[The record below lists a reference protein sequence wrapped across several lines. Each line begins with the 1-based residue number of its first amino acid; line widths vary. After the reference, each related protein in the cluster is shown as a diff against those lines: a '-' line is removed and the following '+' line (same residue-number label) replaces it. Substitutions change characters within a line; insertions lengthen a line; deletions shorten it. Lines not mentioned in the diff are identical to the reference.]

1 MPFQSTLDYIVIGRI
16 SRQTIVN
23 LNQKVNERMPGGP
36 ALYSAAGVRCWA
48 DHIGIV
54 SEVTPA
60 ERLDLFPLLDKY
72 AIDHNGVVVTPGAF
86 VEEQFF
92 GYSSSHEP
100 VSKNPVSFFTALQ
113 KTIPRTLLED
123 SSLKSVVPSIRN
135 YYPSL
140 LPEIY
145 MDASA
150 AHICADDIHH
160 QLKISTLVD
169 KSSVSVLT
177 LLTNKQYME
186 PGNWDLVMNLMNGL
200 TAFVT
205 SSFQLAF
212 LFKNRLDDIRL
223 MVETLHSRGCE
234 YVVLLDGLDGY
245 TLFDVKQNKK
255 VFVPAYPVKAID
267 PTGMEEAFCG
277 GFLTAMRKTHDPIQ
291 AMTSGSVSA
300 SISNEGSGPF
310 FPLEATPGLMEA
322 RMERIKDWV
331 RVQELVT
338 G

>member
-1 MPFQSTLDYIVIGRI
+1 MPFHSTLDYIVIGRI

-23 LNQKVNERMPGGP
+23 LNQKVYERIPGGP
-36 ALYSAAGVRCWA
+36 ALYSTAGIRCWA
-48 DHIGIV
+48 DHVGIV

-60 ERLDLFPLLDKY
+60 ECTDLFPILDQHQ
-72 AIDHNGVVVTPGAF
+72 IDHNCVVVSPDAF

-92 GYSSSHEP
+92 GYSSPHEP
-100 VSKNPVSFFTALQ
+100 VSRNPIPFFTEIQ
-113 KTIPRTLLED
+113 KTIPRTLLEGSFPKQVA
-123 SSLKSVVPSIRN
+123 SSISN

-150 AHICADDIHH
+150 AHICADDLHH
-160 QLKISTLVD
+160 QLKISTLID
-169 KSSVSVLT
+169 KSAVSVLT
-177 LLTNKQYME
+177 LLSNKQYME

-200 TAFVT
+200 TAFIT

-212 LFKNRLDDIRL
+212 LFKNRLEDIRL
-223 MVETLHSRGCE
+223 MVETLHRRGCE

-255 VFVPAYPVKAID
+255 VFVPAYPVKVID

-277 GFLTAMRKTHDPIQ
+277 GFLAAMRKTHDPIQ
-291 AMTSGSVSA
+291 AMMSGSVTA
-300 SISNEGSGPF
+300 SLNVEGTGPF
-310 FPLEATPGLMEA
+310 FLLEATPGLLEA
-322 RMERIKDWV
+322 RMERISGWI
-331 RVQELVT
+331 RIQ
-338 G
+338 

>member
-23 LNQKVNERMPGGP
+23 LNQKVYERLPGGP
-36 ALYSAAGVRCWA
+36 ALYSAAGIRCWA
-48 DHIGIV
+48 DHVGIV

-60 ERLDLFPLLDKY
+60 ERADLYPLLDQY
-72 AIDHNGVVVTPGAF
+72 QIDHHGVVVTPDAL

-92 GYSSSHEP
+92 GYSSPHEP
-100 VSKNPVSFFTALQ
+100 VSKNPIPFFTALQ

-123 SSLKSVVPSIRN
+123 SFPKPIVSSISN

-140 LPEIY
+140 LPDIY

-150 AHICADDIHH
+150 AHICTDELHH

-177 LLTNKQYME
+177 LLSNKQYME

-200 TAFVT
+200 TAFIT
-205 SSFQLAF
+205 STFQLAF
-212 LFKNRLDDIRL
+212 LFKNRLDDIHL
-223 MVETLHSRGCE
+223 IVETLHRRGCE

-245 TLFDVKQNKK
+245 TLFDMKQNKK
-255 VFVPAYPVKAID
+255 IFVPAYPVKAID

-277 GFLTAMRKTHDPIQ
+277 GFLAAMRKTHDPTQ
-291 AMTSGSVSA
+291 AMMCGSVTA
-300 SISNEGSGPF
+300 SISIEGSGPF
-310 FPLEATPGLMEA
+310 FPMEATPGLMDA
-322 RMERIKDWV
+322 RMEHIKDWV
-331 RVQELVT
+331 RIQ
-338 G
+338 